1 MNMLRVF
8 GIVMLVIVFS
18 SCVRNKSGVPV
29 QNEVPANANV
39 FEVKEV
45 VHGSTYTYM
54 NVKEGMAEKWVAV
67 TKQDVDAGDVYYYDN
82 ELEMKNFH
90 SKEIDRTFD
99 IIYFVSHISK
109 TPMAQAPQNP
119 MGGMMPGMG
128 GGDMAAHSGRVAT
141 EEHNEISLEKSG
153 NEVTVA
159 GVFDNRDSYSGK
171 EIEIR
176 GVVVKVNKSVMGK
189 NWIHIQD
196 GTSGS
201 DGSYDLTITSQ
212 DVAEVND
219 EVTFKGKI
227 TLEKDFGAGYFYE
240 VIMEDA
246 TLVATSSTVNL

>member
-8 GIVMLVIVFS
+8 GVVMLVVLIS

-39 FEVKEV
+39 FEVNEV
-45 VHGSTYTYM
+45 IQGDSYTYL
-54 NVKEGMAEKWVAV
+54 NVKENMAERWVAV
-67 TKQDVDAGDVYYYDN
+67 SKQDIDAGEVYYYDN
-82 ELEMKNFH
+82 ALEMKNFH

-99 IIYFVSHISK
+99 VIYFVSEISK
-109 TPMAQAPQNP
+109 TPLAQAQSP

-128 GGDMAAHSGRVAT
+128 GDMAA
-141 EEHNEISLEKSG
+141 NEI
-153 NEVTVA
+153 TIA
-159 GVFDNRDSYSGK
+159 QIFDKRTDYSGK

-176 GVVVKVNKSVMGK
+176 GVVVKINKSVMGK

-201 DGSYDLTITSQ
+201 DGNYDLTITSQ
-212 DVAEVND
+212 DVAEIND

-227 TLEKDFGAGYFYE
+227 TLEKDFGAGYFYD

-246 TLVATSSTVNL
+246 ALLSTSSTVNL